1 LLAHFGV
8 SKARELPASRFAEAL
23 ALIQDAGQR
32 E

>member
-1 LLAHFGV
+1 LLAHLGV
-8 SKARELPASRFAEAL
+8 SKPWELPASRFAEDL